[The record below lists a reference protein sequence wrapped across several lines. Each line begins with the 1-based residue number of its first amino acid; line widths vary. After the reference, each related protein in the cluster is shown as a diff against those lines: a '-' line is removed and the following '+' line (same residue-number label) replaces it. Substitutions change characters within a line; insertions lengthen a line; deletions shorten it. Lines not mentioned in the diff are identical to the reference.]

1 MKLLNFMFMLVAT
14 YLIWFEPMRKTFKTL
29 TGLALFMLVLPAM
42 AAELTTITLD
52 NGAKVKLNDDFT
64 WEYVILETVPSAPE
78 VVIVASPIDSSSQ
91 AAQIA
96 APAAAIT
103 STPTLTANAMS
114 QAALLKVTAKD
125 GVKVSFLNS
134 QWDEDGR
141 LGLTF
146 DLASTSSEH
155 YVLVELAVTLFDD
168 TGKLLKTETIKVWR
182 AIFRMPDT
190 YLRKG
195 QQRESKTF
203 WIEGIDPN
211 LWTKEILSLKIGEMD
226 SRM

>member
-1 MKLLNFMFMLVAT
+1 
-14 YLIWFEPMRKTFKTL
+14 MRKTFKTL
-29 TGLALFMLVLPAM
+29 TGLALLMLVLPAM

-52 NGAKVKLNDDFT
+52 NGAKVRLSDDFT
-64 WEYVILETVPSAPE
+64 WEYVILETEPSAPE
-78 VVIVASPIDSSSQ
+78 AVIAASPIVSSSQ
-91 AAQIA
+91 AAQIT
-96 APAAAIT
+96 APATAST
-103 STPTLTANAMS
+103 STPTLTANAMA

-125 GVKVSFLNS
+125 GVKVSFLKS

-146 DLASTSSEH
+146 DLASTSPEH
-155 YVLVELAVTLFDD
+155 YVLIELDVTLFDD
-168 TGKLLKTETIKVWR
+168 TGKLLKTETIKVWK

-195 QQRESKTF
+195 QQRESRVF

-211 LWTKEILSLKIGEMD
+211 IWTKELMSLKIGEMD

>member
-1 MKLLNFMFMLVAT
+1 MLV
-14 YLIWFEPMRKTFKTL
+14 I
-29 TGLALFMLVLPAM
+29 PAM

-64 WEYVILETVPSAPE
+64 WEYVILELKPSVPE
-78 VVIVASPIDSSSQ
+78 VVIAASPAVSSSQ
-91 AAQIA
+91 ATQIT
-96 APAAAIT
+96 APATVIT

-114 QAALLKVTAKD
+114 QAALLKMTAKD

-155 YVLVELAVTLFDD
+155 YVLIELDVTLFDD

-195 QQRESKTF
+195 QQRESKVF
-203 WIEGIDPN
+203 WIEGVNPKT
-211 LWTKEILSLKIGEMD
+211 WTKELMSLKIGEMD